1 MAYEQIYPLVNAGT
15 KEALGANSITVKDT
29 SSLAEVGGQILSDE
43 TGLAMAA
50 FVYGLAGA
58 MMNTRIKN
66 KAYSPLARVSAYRDA
81 DAFGLYKRK
90 IQTSNI
96 LDAKENTSFKAQNWS
111 EYNGDLTPNWI
122 DRLFGQI
129 AGFETQPT
137 IVSRKKLARCFS
149 NPADMASFIDMLDTS
164 RMNDVACHMETT
176 EVLARATAMASCFAS
191 TNTAIDL
198 GAIYNTA
205 TGKAT
210 APDSWLYDAD
220 LDRFM
225 LVEMKR
231 ILERMKPMNRV
242 FNNAGC
248 DRFTRDDEMIID
260 IHSDFVASLEG
271 YLQNT
276 LIAPFLTTPTSNKVT
291 RWQALGTTY
300 AGEDVHKLKVENTG
314 LDVASTF
321 SEDPNTLEI
330 DGVVAFAHD
339 IEKYALTIEDM
350 RTVSAPNALQEM
362 VTTVTKYDVQYAID
376 PSEQGVVFFVGTHNA
391 V

>member
-1 MAYEQIYPLVNAGT
+1 MAYEQIYPLINAGT

-43 TGLAMAA
+43 TGLAMAS

-58 MMNTRIKN
+58 MMKTRIKN

-81 DAFGLYKRK
+81 DAFGLYRRK

-96 LDAKENTSFKAQNWS
+96 LDAKKNTSYKAQNWS

-129 AGFETQPT
+129 AGFETEPT
-137 IVSRKKLARCFS
+137 ITSRKKLARCFS
-149 NPADMASFIDMLDTS
+149 NPAEMASFIDALDTS
-164 RMNDVACHMETT
+164 RMNDIACHMETC
-176 EVLARATAMASCFAS
+176 EVLARATAMSSCFAS

-220 LDRFM
+220 FDRFM

-248 DRFTRDDEMIID
+248 DRFTRDDELIID
-260 IHSDFVASLEG
+260 IHTDFVASLEG

-314 LDVASTF
+314 LDVASAF
-321 SEDPNTLEI
+321 SADPNTLEI

-339 IEKYALTIEDM
+339 VEKYALTIDDM

-376 PSEQGVVFFVGTHNA
+376 PSEQGVVFYVGTHNA
-391 V
+391 A

>member
-1 MAYEQIYPLVNAGT
+1 MAYEQIYPLINAGV
-15 KEALGANSITVKDT
+15 KEALGANALTVKDT
-29 SSLAEVGGQILSDE
+29 STLAEVGGQILTDE
-43 TGLAMAA
+43 TGLAMSA

-58 MMNTRIKN
+58 MMSTRIKN

-90 IQTSNI
+90 IQISNVQ
-96 LDAKENTSFKAQNWS
+96 DAKENTSYKAQNWS
-111 EYNGDLTPNWI
+111 EYNGDLSNNWI

-137 IVSRKKLARCFS
+137 IVSRKKLQRCFS
-149 NPADMASFIDMLDTS
+149 SPAEMASFIDALDTS
-164 RMNDVACHMETT
+164 RMNDIACQMETS
-176 EVLARATAMASCFAS
+176 EILARATAMASCFAS

-198 GAIYNTA
+198 GAIYNNV

-210 APDSWLYDAD
+210 APDSWLYDAE

-231 ILERMKPMNRV
+231 ILERLKPMNRIY
-242 FNNAGC
+242 NNAGC
-248 DRFTRDDEMIID
+248 DRFTRDDELVVD
-260 IHSDFVASLEG
+260 IHTDFIASLEG

-276 LIAPFLTTPTSNKVT
+276 LIAPFLTTPTANKVT

-300 AGEDVHKLKVENTG
+300 AGEDVHKLNVSNSG
-314 LDVASTF
+314 FDIASAF
-321 SEDPNTLEI
+321 SADSETLEI

-339 IEKYALTIEDM
+339 VEKYALTIEDL
-350 RTVSAPNALQEM
+350 RTVSANNNSQEM

-391 V
+391 S

>member
-1 MAYEQIYPLVNAGT
+1 MAYEQIYPLINAGV
-15 KEALGANSITVKDT
+15 KEALGANAISVKDT
-29 SSLAEVGGQILSDE
+29 SSLVEVGGQILSDQ
-43 TGLAMAA
+43 TGLAMGA

-58 MMNTRIKN
+58 MMSTRIKN

-90 IQTSNI
+90 IQISNI
-96 LDAKENTSFKAQNWS
+96 QDAKENTSYKTQNWN
-111 EYNGDLTPNWI
+111 EYAGDLTPNWI

-129 AGFETQPT
+129 SGFETQPT
-137 IVSRKKLARCFS
+137 IVSRKKLQRCFAS
-149 NPADMASFIDMLDTS
+149 PAEMASFIDALDTS
-164 RMNDVACHMETT
+164 RMNDIACQMETS
-176 EVLARATAMASCFAS
+176 EILARATAMSSCFAS

-198 GAIYNTA
+198 GAIYNNV

-210 APDSWLYDAD
+210 APDSWLYDAE

-231 ILERMKPMNRV
+231 ILERLKPMNRIY
-242 FNNAGC
+242 NNAGC
-248 DRFTRDDEMIID
+248 DRFTREDELILD
-260 IHSDFVASLEG
+260 IHTDFVASLEG

-300 AGEDVHKLKVENTG
+300 AGEDVHKLNVTNAG
-314 LDVASTF
+314 FDIASAF
-321 SEDPNTLEI
+321 SNDSDTLEI
-330 DGVVAFAHD
+330 NGVVAFAHD
-339 IEKYALTIEDM
+339 VEKYALTIEDL
-350 RTVSAPNALQEM
+350 RTVSANNNLQEM
-362 VTTVTKYDVQYAID
+362 VTTVTKYDVQYAVD

-391 V
+391 T

>member
-15 KEALGANSITVKDT
+15 KEALGANSISVKDT

-43 TGLAMAA
+43 TGLAMAS

-58 MMNTRIKN
+58 MMKTRIKN

-81 DAFGLYKRK
+81 DAFGLYRRK

-96 LDAKENTSFKAQNWS
+96 LDARENTSYKAQNWS

-129 AGFETQPT
+129 AGFETEPT

-149 NPADMASFIDMLDTS
+149 NPAEMASFIDALDTS
-164 RMNDVACHMETT
+164 RMNDIACHMETT
-176 EVLARATAMASCFAS
+176 ETLARATAMASCFAS

-231 ILERMKPMNRV
+231 ILERMKPMNRI

-248 DRFTRDDEMIID
+248 DRFTRDDELIID
-260 IHSDFVASLEG
+260 IHTDFVASLEG

-314 LDVASTF
+314 LDVASAF
-321 SEDPNTLEI
+321 SVDPNTLEI

-339 IEKYALTIEDM
+339 VEKYALTIDDM

-376 PSEQGVVFFVGTHNA
+376 PSEQGVVFYVGTHNA
-391 V
+391 A